1 MPTGRLV
8 RLPFAACRFPLAR
21 IEFMRGSFKAVAV
34 LMIDPFW
41 FVKEKAIVVG
51 FLMNPIKAIVIAI
64 PADLRVIAK

>member
-1 MPTGRLV
+1 
-8 RLPFAACRFPLAR
+8 
-21 IEFMRGSFKAVAV
+21 MRGSFKAVAV
-34 LMIDPFW
+34 LLIDPFW